1 MGSESPTNPNSIS
14 EGNRTVYPMSPPE
27 IDKRTAEQKA
37 IDDWLPITSSRNAKW
52 WYSTFHN
59 VTAMGSG
66 CGYPDTVMGNN
77 FVYAVANG

>member
-27 IDKRTAEQKA
+27 ERQMVV
-37 IDDWLPITSSRNAKW
+37 LYFSQRNCYGWCRCPQPSIRHGKSW
-52 WYSTFHN
+52 
-59 VTAMGSG
+59 MGSG